1 MEIARAIASRPRV
14 LLLDEPAAGLNPEE
28 VLALIDFIRL
38 IKERFQLSILVI
50 EHRMDLIMTLCDT
63 IYVQDFGRT
72 IAVGPPAKI
81 QKDPAVLAA
90 YLGEE
95 AVEAIHGVDMDA
107 EAGKITVII
116 GSNGAGK
123 STLLGAISGMVKR
136 TGTIRFDGKN
146 LPGASH
152 RVVSAGVIQV
162 PEGRSIFA
170 GLTVEENLRLGAYLN
185 SSARQVRGLMA
196 RPRLLLLDEPS
207 LGLAP
212 IIVGEVFDTIRH
224 IRDEGITVILVEQN
238 AKKSLSICDY
248 AYVLENGRMVKS
260 GPGRQMLDDPDIAAA
275 YLGVREE

>member
-1 MEIARAIASRPRV
+1 MALLEIR
-14 LLLDEPAAGLNPEE
+14 GLH
-28 VLALIDFIRL
+28 VSYGQI
-38 IKERFQLSILVI
+38 
-50 EHRMDLIMTLCDT
+50 
-63 IYVQDFGRT
+63 
-72 IAVGPPAKI
+72 
-81 QKDPAVLAA
+81 
-90 YLGEE
+90 
-95 AVEAIHGVDMDA
+95 EAIHGVDMDA

-185 SSARQVRGLMA
+185 SSARQVRELIE
-196 RPRLLLLDEPS
+196 RQYELFPRLRERHGQDAGTLSGGEQQMLAVGRALMSRPKLLMMDEPS

-212 IIVGEVFDTIRH
+212 LVVRDIFSIIQEINKQGVTILL
-224 IRDEGITVILVEQN
+224 IEQN
-238 AKKSLSICDY
+238 ANMALKIADIG
-248 AYVLENGRMVKS
+248 YVLETGRITLTGS
-260 GPGRQMLDDPDIAAA
+260 GEELLTNDAVRAA
-275 YLGVREE
+275 YLGA